1 MRKRHVGKETFSNQH
16 QNLRA
21 DLVWMLL
28 QMLVRFLELLELVE
42 QEGLVFPLLMR
53 DGRRDEK
60 GGQTFTENADEALT
74 LMICCRS

>member
-1 MRKRHVGKETFSNQH
+1 METFSNQH
-16 QNLRA
+16 QNVRA

-28 QMLVRFLELLELVE
+28 QILVRFLEVLKLVE

-53 DGRRDEK
+53 NGRRDEK
-60 GGQTFTENADEALT
+60 GGQTFTENADEVLT